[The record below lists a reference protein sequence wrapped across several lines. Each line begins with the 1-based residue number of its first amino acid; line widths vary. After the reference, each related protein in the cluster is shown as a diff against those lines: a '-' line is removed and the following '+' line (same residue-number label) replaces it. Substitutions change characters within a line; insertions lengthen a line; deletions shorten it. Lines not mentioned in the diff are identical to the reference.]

1 MELKDWIRAARVKA
15 ELTQEKLGELLG
27 VSKGNVSAWE
37 NDRHEPS
44 YAQLQQISEIAGM
57 ALPVTEH
64 KHESGM
70 RDASISVAKEGL
82 FKGIP
87 TDAKHSIDGSN
98 ITPGRGFHGKI
109 PLISW
114 DQARTWDQLVKNFA
128 HDDAEHWLD
137 CPVPHGSRSYSVQN
151 ISDSM
156 DDGTPDGYRE
166 GEILFVDPDVTA
178 ALGDDV
184 IVELADGKMLF
195 KRLKE
200 DTEGPYLLGLNGKKI
215 MRMPEGATVR
225 GVVIFSGVFRRR
237 Q

>member
-1 MELKDWIRAARVKA
+1 MSGFPGKSRLSRLQGQEDIDLARVDFLYDPRMELKDWIRAARVKA

-128 HDDAEHWLD
+128 HDDA
-137 CPVPHGSRSYSVQN
+137 
-151 ISDSM
+151 
-156 DDGTPDGYRE
+156 
-166 GEILFVDPDVTA
+166 
-178 ALGDDV
+178 
-184 IVELADGKMLF
+184 LA
-195 KRLKE
+195 
-200 DTEGPYLLGLNGKKI
+200 
-215 MRMPEGATVR
+215 
-225 GVVIFSGVFRRR
+225 
-237 Q
+237 